1 MKPKHVKNYLCFL
14 WLAVVDDLRFSVT
27 VRDVISNFSSISW
40 NEPEWTANGF
50 TVSCCE
56 KNISEYYIKI
66 IDFVKQSLSLT
77 FSFPVNT
84 WSP

>member
-14 WLAVVDDLRFSVT
+14 CLAVVDDLRFSLT
-27 VRDVISNFSSISW
+27 VRDVISNFSISW

-50 TVSCCE
+50 TVSFCE
-56 KNISEYYIKI
+56 ENISEYHIKI